1 MEVAIL
7 SSISFTLPLFLIYFM
22 CWAETTPTHSLKQQ
36 PVAPLNDLP
45 FLYLNEAS
53 IPTFISVNVSQRS
66 NKGFDLFQ
74 ERNEWLSFWPGD
86 SKAPLME
93 SSHENVTCCHI
104 SQICSATWHQAVP
117 FPFILECAEA
127 KRLVPDVCS
136 RVVISISDTNPFRCF
151 PELFTL
157 S

>member
-1 MEVAIL
+1 MDVAIL

-22 CWAETTPTHSLKQQ
+22 CWAETAPTHSLKQQ
-36 PVAPLNDLP
+36 PVAPLNGLP

-66 NKGFDLFQ
+66 HKGFDLFQ

-104 SQICSATWHQAVP
+104 SQICSAHMASGSALSFHPGVCRGKAPGSRRLLQGGDQHQ
-117 FPFILECAEA
+117 
-127 KRLVPDVCS
+127 
-136 RVVISISDTNPFRCF
+136 
-151 PELFTL
+151 
-157 S
+157 